1 MRARTMTNGEP
12 VTAARPRRIELRR
25 IWVQIHLWLGL
36 TLGVLGAGLGVTGSL
51 LVFDQAIDARLN
63 PQRYAT
69 SGSQV
74 ALPFADYAQRAALAV
89 GKGGRALNM
98 RFPQADGTPVVVFV
112 RAPGDTG
119 SLRRVYLDPP
129 TGRVLDAP
137 AGAGLIG
144 WAHDFHESLKLREYS
159 GRQIVGVVGISMLV
173 SALSGLYL
181 WWPRR
186 RFARTDFAF
195 RPNLA
200 TSRNLHYMFGFYGSL
215 VLAMLS
221 FTGVTLAFP
230 DAVRATVAMFTEI
243 SAPQRNVQ
251 AAESSARAITADQA
265 TDLARESYPKAAVAA
280 IGFPAGTRGAYRI
293 ALREPG
299 DDSAR
304 GATTVFVDP
313 GSGAI
318 LRQLDRSTQT
328 KGDAFLAYQRPL
340 HEGGALGLA
349 GRVIVCIVGW
359 LPLLFVVTGAMI
371 WLRTRRRRTAAV

>member
-1 MRARTMTNGEP
+1 MTHEAP
-12 VTAARPRRIELRR
+12 VDTAVQPRRIELRR
-25 IWVQIHLWLGL
+25 VWVQIHLWLGL

-51 LVFDQAIDARLN
+51 LVFDQAIDARVN

-69 SGSQV
+69 SGSQI
-74 ALPFADYAQRAALAV
+74 ALPFADYAKRAALAV
-89 GKGGRALNM
+89 GDGARALNM
-98 RFPQADGTPVVVFV
+98 RIPKADGTPVVVFV
-112 RAPGDTG
+112 RASGDAG

-144 WAHDFHESLKLREYS
+144 WAHDFHESLKLRDYS
-159 GRQIVGVVGISMLV
+159 GRQIVGVVGISMLI
-173 SALSGLYL
+173 SALSGIYL

-200 TSRNLHYMFGFYGSL
+200 MSRNLHYTFGFYGSL

-230 DAVRATVAMFTEI
+230 DAGRASIAMFAEI
-243 SAPQRNVQ
+243 SPAARNVQ
-251 AAESSARAITADQA
+251 AAESSSRPITPDQA
-265 TDLARESYPKAAVAA
+265 TDLALAHYPKATVAG
-280 IGFPAGTRGAYRI
+280 IGLPTGARSTYRI

-304 GATTVFVDP
+304 GATAVFVDP
-313 GSGAI
+313 GSGAV

-328 KGDAFLAYQRPL
+328 KGDAFLAYLRPL
-340 HEGGALGLA
+340 HEGGALGFV
-349 GRVIVCIVGW
+349 GRAIVCIVG
-359 LPLLFVVTGAMI
+359 LFPALFVATGSMM
-371 WLRTRRRRTAAV
+371 WLRTRRRRSAAV